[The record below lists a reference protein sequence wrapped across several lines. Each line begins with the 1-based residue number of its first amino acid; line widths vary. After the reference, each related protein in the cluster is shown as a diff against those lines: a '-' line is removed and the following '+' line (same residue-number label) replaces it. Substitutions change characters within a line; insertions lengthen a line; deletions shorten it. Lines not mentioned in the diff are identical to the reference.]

1 MSGMAVVSC
10 KNGRAPEILSL
21 MLKAMKHRAENGF
34 GYASTKTILKSASL
48 NKIMKRKTKNCIG
61 YCFTKTCP
69 LDEIQPIEYI
79 IANNIPFIEGSIIK
93 YISRHRY
100 KNHVE
105 DLKKAKHMIEIL
117 AESEYGEII

>member
-1 MSGMAVVSC
+1 MD
-10 KNGRAPEILSL
+10 K
-21 MLKAMKHRAENGF
+21 
-34 GYASTKTILKSASL
+34 
-48 NKIMKRKTKNCIG
+48 NKIKSLSKQIGGDHYRNMK
-61 YCFTKTCP
+61 
-69 LDEIQPIEYI
+69 IQPIEYI